1 MKYIELTEFLVSS
14 VIENRELFSVK
25 ETEIDDECI
34 SLVVYVS
41 SEDIGR
47 VIGRQG
53 KTANAIRTIVQASL
67 YEDFRKVRIDFQSY
81 E

>member
-14 VIENRELFSVK
+14 VIKNKDLFSVK
-25 ETEIDDECI
+25 ETETEDSLI

-41 SEDIGR
+41 KDDIGR
-47 VIGRQG
+47 VIGKQG
-53 KTANAIRTIVQASL
+53 KTANAIRTIVQSSFF
-67 YEDFRKVRIDFQSY
+67 ENFKKIRIDFQSY

>member
-14 VIENRELFSVK
+14 VIEKKDLFSVK
-25 ETEIDDECI
+25 ETETEDSLI

-41 SEDIGR
+41 KDDIGR
-47 VIGRQG
+47 VIGKQG
-53 KTANAIRTIVQASL
+53 KTANAIRTIVQASFF
-67 YEDFRKVRIDFQSY
+67 ENFKKIRIDFQSY